1 MLLAATRS
9 AVAFIEIGA
18 VVLALSVLARLA
30 AKVHVSPI
38 PLYLVAGL
46 IVGVGGVVPL
56 DVSADFIELAGDI
69 GVLLLLLALGLEYSG
84 AQLRAGL
91 KTGGP
96 VGLLDIAVCF
106 TPGFI
111 VAIVLGWDIKAALLL
126 GGATWISSSGV
137 ASKVLADLGNMRSKE
152 TPAILNVLVLEDL
165 AVAVYLPII
174 GALIASNTI
183 GGTVVSVA
191 VALIVLALCLT
202 AAIVWGDRLS
212 HLLHGATDESL
223 LLAVFGLTL
232 LVGGLAE
239 QIHVSAAIGAFL
251 VGVALS
257 GAARERAQTLV
268 HPLRDLFAATFFVFF
283 SFGVDPS
290 TLPDAIIPVAV
301 LVIVTVP
308 GKLAVGWVA
317 AARAGVEEPKLRLR
331 AGTTLLARGEF
342 SIIIAALGASLAD
355 ADALAAIAGGYVL
368 VTTAIGPI
376 ATRLLT
382 TPTRAMT
389 KA

>member
-46 IVGVGGVVPL
+46 IVGVGGIVPL
-56 DVSADFIELAGDI
+56 DVSADFIGLAGDI

-111 VAIVLGWDIKAALLL
+111 VALVLGWDIKAALLL

-174 GALIASNTI
+174 GALIASNTV

-191 VALIVLALCLT
+191 VALITLAVCLA

-257 GAARERAQTLV
+257 GAARERAQALV

-317 AARAGVEEPKLRLR
+317 AARAGVDDRRLRLR
-331 AGTTLLARGEF
+331 AGATLLARGEF

-376 ATRLLT
+376 ATRLLS